1 MDFDELFVYTMS
13 FEIESENLNFPL
25 HLVGLANY
33 TIYIKNCESFA
44 QAIKKERGWQDNKTI
59 RSW

>member
-1 MDFDELFVYTMS
+1 MYIKGVQMWTFDELFVYTMS

-33 TIYIKNCESFA
+33 NLHQEL
-44 QAIKKERGWQDNKTI
+44 
-59 RSW
+59 